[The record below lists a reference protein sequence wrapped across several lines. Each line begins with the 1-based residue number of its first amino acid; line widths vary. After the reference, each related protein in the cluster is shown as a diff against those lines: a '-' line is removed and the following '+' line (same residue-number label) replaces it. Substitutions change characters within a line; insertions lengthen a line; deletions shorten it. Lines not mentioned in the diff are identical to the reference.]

1 MTKFEWNPL
10 KCKFATN
17 IPFKSHN
24 MNYVTG
30 NIAQDWLAGSIFL
43 TPKHILLFAESE
55 MEDVSVES
63 K

>member
-30 NIAQDWLAGSIFL
+30 NIAQD
-43 TPKHILLFAESE
+43 
-55 MEDVSVES
+55 
-63 K
+63 